1 MSPEN
6 KFYVFVHL
14 VGSKKIINEKDDLLF
29 IHSIVYAFLSDGDI
43 ITNIII
49 HL

>member
-1 MSPEN
+1 MSAEN

-29 IHSIVYAFLSDGDI
+29 IHIVYAFLSDGDI